1 MLNQNFLVVN
11 EDKLNDFL
19 NKIAKTEVTNMKN
32 GDLIEFRHFHT
43 SKNWEKATFVCYTPN
58 GFVINYQGAEAL
70 FSAGTISIRPYQKT
84 DEEKRLDS
92 LEEIMIAIGK
102 DVFNLIKSRSNIE
115 EVEKNFF
122 NVIKRE
128 FESARS
134 PGE

>member
-1 MLNQNFLVVN
+1 MFSKHFILEKEITNFLHKVENN
-11 EDKLNDFL
+11 EAK
-19 NKIAKTEVTNMKN
+19 KIKN
-32 GDLIEFRHFHT
+32 GDLIEFRHFHA
-43 SKNWEKATFVCYTPN
+43 SKSWEKATFVCQTPKSI
-58 GFVINYQGAEAL
+58 VINYQGAEAL

-115 EVEKNFF
+115 EVEKNFL

-134 PGE
+134 LGE